1 MRKINLNIK
10 IPKIEGEENPN
21 NLSDIQIVINWIGN
35 WISRAINCPEIDK
48 QTGRERPTK
57 AATMETQ
64 RQYSRIM
71 NALDKEKDGWVKIE
85 DADFDNLIKWWESE
99 DAKLPVQKNI
109 SMLLANIDA
118 ALQEARA
125 HKGNPE

>member
-35 WISRAINCPEIDK
+35 WISRAINCPEIDE
-48 QTGRERPTK
+48 QTQRERPTK
-57 AATMETQ
+57 AVTIETQ

-118 ALQEARA
+118 AFQEARA